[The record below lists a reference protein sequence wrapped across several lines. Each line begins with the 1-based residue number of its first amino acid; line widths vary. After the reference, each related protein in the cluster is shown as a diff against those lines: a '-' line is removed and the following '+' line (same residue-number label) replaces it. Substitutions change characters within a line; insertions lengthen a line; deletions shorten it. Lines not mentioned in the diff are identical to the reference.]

1 MANKRSEIRVML
13 VDDDE
18 FSLTILG
25 EAMQVWANVLCVSSV
40 AEAISK
46 LESFEP
52 NAVVTDLNF
61 NGGPDGNQLLWHLYE
76 EFPWVGRVI
85 LTSHAAPLLALGRG
99 SEIPPETVYMVKA
112 DVSGGAVLR
121 DAVYEALQGTKATG
135 NPNAAEV
142 ETETRLKIS
151 KPQAQVLK
159 LIAAGLSNSA
169 IAEEL
174 EITLRAA
181 ESLIQRTFAALELKP
196 DEKANLRVLATRIW
210 IEGKVTIK

>member
-18 FSLTILG
+18 FSLAILG
-25 EAMQVWANVLCVSSV
+25 EAMQSWAEVLCVSSV
-40 AEAISK
+40 AEAISN
-46 LESFEP
+46 LESFGP
-52 NAVVTDLNF
+52 NVVVTDLNF
-61 NGGPDGNQLLWHLYE
+61 NGGPDGNQLLWHLFE

-99 SEIPPETVYMVKA
+99 SEIPPETVYLVKA

-121 DAVYEALQGTKATG
+121 EAVFEALQGAKATDNSNEG
-135 NPNAAEV
+135 EAEP
-142 ETETRLKIS
+142 ETRLKIS
-151 KPQAQVLK
+151 KTQAQVLK
-159 LIAAGLSNSA
+159 LIASGLSNAA
-169 IAEEL
+169 IAAEL

-196 DEKANLRVLATRIW
+196 DENLNIRVLATRIW

>member
-18 FSLTILG
+18 FSLAILG
-25 EAMQVWANVLCVSSV
+25 ESMHTWADVLCVASV
-40 AEAISK
+40 AEAISN

-61 NGGPDGNQLLWHLYE
+61 NGGPDGNQLLRHLYE

-99 SEIPPETVYMVKA
+99 AEIPPETVYLVKA

-121 DAVYEALQGTKATG
+121 DAVYESLQGTG
-135 NPNAAEV
+135 
-142 ETETRLKIS
+142 
-151 KPQAQVLK
+151 
-159 LIAAGLSNSA
+159 
-169 IAEEL
+169 
-174 EITLRAA
+174 
-181 ESLIQRTFAALELKP
+181 
-196 DEKANLRVLATRIW
+196 
-210 IEGKVTIK
+210 